1 MEKST
6 TADTNHAS
14 TTADDDAM
22 QARLAAWFQVLH
34 RLARIQQDNPLEDA
48 WTDTPLDPTVAEL
61 ASARLV
67 MVMNTGRPDG
77 KVQLVLRPEG
87 WDLYDE
93 FCLDMAAQGRPV
105 QGWVAGRHRTQRTA
119 PDSAS

>member
-1 MEKST
+1 MDKST
-6 TADTNHAS
+6 NADTNHAS
-14 TTADDDAM
+14 TMDDDAI

-34 RLARIQQDNPLEDA
+34 RLARIQENNPMEVA
-48 WTDTPLDPTVAEL
+48 WTATPLDPTIAEL
-61 ASARLV
+61 AEARLV

-77 KVQLVLRPEG
+77 KVQLILRPEG

-93 FCLDMAAQGRPV
+93 FCRDMAAQGRPV
-105 QGWVAGRHRTQRTA
+105 LGWVAGRHRTQRTA

>member
-1 MEKST
+1 MIKST
-6 TADTNHAS
+6 TTDTNHLS
-14 TTADDDAM
+14 TTADDDAL

-34 RLARIQQDNPLEDA
+34 RLARIQQDNPLEAA
-48 WTDTPLDPTVAEL
+48 WTDTPLDPAIAEL
-61 ASARLV
+61 ADARLV

-105 QGWVAGRHRTQRTA
+105 LGWVAGRHRSPRAA
-119 PDSAS
+119 PDSAD